1 MDEQVNPTRM
11 ELINV
16 KERMLLADKGH
27 QLLKQKRDVLVIELM
42 TILHT
47 SITVRDRLNGEMKNA
62 YSSLAAAESYHS
74 IFELENIAQ
83 SVIQTQGAM
92 VTVRNAMGVK
102 LPSIKRT
109 THQRKLSQRGYSI
122 VQSSA
127 KVDESAEN
135 FEKALD
141 VVLELAEKEVSMK
154 KLLAEIEKTKRRV
167 NALEYIMMPRLSDT
181 RREITLKLDEL
192 ERDNFVTLK
201 SVKTHLERQE
211 TSPA

>member
-47 SITVRDRLNGEMKNA
+47 SITVRDRLNGEMRRA

-83 SVIQTQGAM
+83 PNGDLLNRVAGMS
-92 VTVRNAMGVK
+92 
-102 LPSIKRT
+102 
-109 THQRKLSQRGYSI
+109 
-122 VQSSA
+122 
-127 KVDESAEN
+127 
-135 FEKALD
+135 
-141 VVLELAEKEVSMK
+141 
-154 KLLAEIEKTKRRV
+154 LLAQKTPTAYSSKPSKGPS
-167 NALEYIMMPRLSDT
+167 AG
-181 RREITLKLDEL
+181 
-192 ERDNFVTLK
+192 
-201 SVKTHLERQE
+201 Q
-211 TSPA
+211 